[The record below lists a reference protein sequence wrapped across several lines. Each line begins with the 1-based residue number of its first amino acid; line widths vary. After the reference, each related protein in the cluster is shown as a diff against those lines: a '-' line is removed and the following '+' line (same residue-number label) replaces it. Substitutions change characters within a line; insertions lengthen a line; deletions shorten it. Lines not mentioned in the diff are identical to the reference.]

1 MREAVENL
9 HLNLTSYTILTEVGS
24 GPYLYTPI
32 IAALANSKKVFAWT
46 RDSTFGNGDQIVQQ
60 CNSLLEQLGLKSKVH
75 FEINNRPSEHIQNA
89 DLITNSGF
97 VRPLDSQFLEHVK
110 ASAVI
115 PLMFEAWEFR
125 ESDID
130 IEYCKTNNIKVAGTN
145 EHHPSINVFGFLGP
159 LALKLA
165 FNSKMEILRNSIL
178 IWSDDDFGKVA
189 YEAFKSAGADKVDMT
204 IDTEQLY
211 SQASGLDFIF
221 ICDYSESRVI
231 IGDNGIFDL
240 TILQQENPALTFVHL
255 YGRVDPLFARKFDFN
270 VYPEKQGYAQVMTE
284 TLGHVGLKPFIDL
297 QVAGFKVGAELLN
310 NKLSELSQPL
320 TF

>member
-1 MREAVENL
+1 
-9 HLNLTSYTILTEVGS
+9 
-24 GPYLYTPI
+24 
-32 IAALANSKKVFAWT
+32 
-46 RDSTFGNGDQIVQQ
+46 
-60 CNSLLEQLGLKSKVH
+60 
-75 FEINNRPSEHIQNA
+75 
-89 DLITNSGF
+89 
-97 VRPLDSQFLEHVK
+97 
-110 ASAVI
+110 
-115 PLMFEAWEFR
+115 MFEAWEFR

-145 EHHPSINVFGFLGP
+145 EHHPSINVFDFLGP